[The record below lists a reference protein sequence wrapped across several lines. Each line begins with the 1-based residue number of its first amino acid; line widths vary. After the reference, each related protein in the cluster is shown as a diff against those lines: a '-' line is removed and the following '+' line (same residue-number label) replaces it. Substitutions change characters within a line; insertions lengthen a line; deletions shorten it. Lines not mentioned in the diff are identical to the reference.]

1 MNAYHPG
8 IQSEINGVSKL
19 LDLVTMFAASYQN
32 HGDNMEVPDVDGG
45 IIQLLHVLVG
55 KWWISPGTTGLM
67 SSLIPITL
75 ELAHYPHDGL
85 YYV

>member
-1 MNAYHPG
+1 
-8 IQSEINGVSKL
+8 
-19 LDLVTMFAASYQN
+19 
-32 HGDNMEVPDVDGG
+32 MEVPDVDGG